1 MCKWLI
7 TIVTAVCLADTAAA
21 QSGDTVSK
29 FIKTRAPIIAISN
42 VEVIDGT
49 GTGVLTGQTVLI
61 DNGKIAAVG
70 PTAQVTV
77 PAGATTIDGTSKTLI
92 PGLVGMHEHLFYV
105 SPASGPPLAIEQFL
119 TFPPL
124 YLASGVTTAR
134 TTGSMDP
141 YGDLQLKARVNSG
154 QMPGPN
160 FELTTPYL
168 EGAPGA
174 ISQMHELNG
183 PADARSLVQYWHSVG
198 FTSAKAYADITP
210 EELQAA
216 TEEAHKLHMKVTG
229 HLCSVG
235 FNEAVEMGIDNLEHG
250 PFAAPD
256 GELYS
261 QKKRGVCGSGAPGAS
276 RADVGR
282 DIVSKIDPDG
292 PELKQTTQLMV
303 RHNVPLTSTLA
314 VYESSYMEAVDRK
327 ELAARTQE
335 LMDPVVSAHIDSVR
349 AIQASQ
355 EAQDAFNRLRLKKEM
370 AFERKFVEAGGV
382 LMAGCDPTGD
392 GHVIAGLGDQRN
404 MELLSNAGFSIS
416 DVIKIATQNGATYL
430 GLGDRIGSIA
440 VGKQADLV
448 LLAGDL
454 AKDISAIEKP
464 ELVFKAGV
472 GYDSQ
477 AIYGSLRGQ
486 QGLH

>member
-1 MCKWLI
+1 MGKWLI
-7 TIVTAVCLADTAAA
+7 TIGTAVCLAGIAAT
-21 QSGDTVSK
+21 QSGDTVSQ

-42 VEVIDGT
+42 LEVIDGT
-49 GTGVLTGQTVLI
+49 GTSVLTGQTVLI
-61 DNGKIAAVG
+61 DHGKIAAVG

-105 SPASGPPLAIEQFL
+105 SPASGPPLAIEQFF

-141 YGDLQLKARVNSG
+141 YGDLQIKARVDSG

-168 EGAPGA
+168 EGVPAA

-216 TEEAHKLHMKVTG
+216 IEEAHKLHMKVTG

-261 QKKRGVCGSGAPGAS
+261 QKKRGVCGSGAPAAS

-292 PELKQTTQLMV
+292 PELKQTIQLMV

-314 VYESSYMEAVDRK
+314 VYESSYMAANDRPG
-327 ELAARTQE
+327 LAARTQE
-335 LMDPVVSAHIDSVR
+335 LMNPVVSAHIVSVR
-349 AIQASQ
+349 AVQ
-355 EAQDAFNRLRLKKEM
+355 AQDAQDAYYRARLGKEM

-382 LMAGCDPTGD
+382 LMTGCDPTGD

-404 MELLSNAGFSIS
+404 IELLSKAGFSIP

-448 LLAGDL
+448 LLDGDL
-454 AKDISAIEKP
+454 AKDISVIEKP

-477 AIYGSLRGQ
+477 AMYSSLRGQ